1 MYIHVF
7 NSHRFQRTRYCDAPS
22 PPVEIQSLDD
32 GDGNIILSIVP
43 IDMSVPVLCSDVDL
57 KAKLSCGAPLNP
69 VSSIPQHSLTVA
81 DSASTFLV
89 KQKFE

>member
-7 NSHRFQRTRYCDAPS
+7 NSNRFQRTCYCDAPN

-32 GDGNIILSIVP
+32 GDGNIILSVVPFDLSVP
-43 IDMSVPVLCSDVDL
+43 IFCSDVNL

-69 VSSIPQHSLTVA
+69 VLPLQPHSLNVA
-81 DSASTFLV
+81 DTASSFLDNH
-89 KQKFE
+89 KL